1 MNGESKIGIC
11 RSDGVMSFDEIGEV
25 LGMTKSHVQWCYYTA
40 MAKFI
45 RNAKRMGI
53 YDELLDCASISNK
66 AKVNQSCIR
75 NALLQLHVKV

>member
-1 MNGESKIGIC
+1 MNGENKTGVC
-11 RSDGVMSFDEIGEV
+11 RNDGVMSFDEIGEV
-25 LGMTKSHVQWCYYTA
+25 LGMTKVHVQWCYYTA

-53 YDELLDCASISNK
+53 YEELLDSANISRE